1 MSLFLQETKC
11 VKAKAIV
18 HQRGSTKTPQ
28 LKHSNVADWLDTP
41 GEVVKKT
48 DAVPPT
54 LGADLVVVGTGAA
67 GVGSLA
73 PVLAGFSPFDGTLWP
88 LAANVLPN
96 PVSAPPPAAL
106 TWQRPQASLVCWAY
120 AGNASAGRGAAKA
133 ASATIDAVANAP
145 ANPNTSP
152 GTGFNLRSCL
162 QSNMSDLRNSSGV
175 LVRALFF
182 GRFLVLIRHLRQ
194 LVCNAPVAVD
204 AGQARFE
211 PFGHHFCRSFGLLVR
226 VHSFGRVTVAAFV

>member
-1 MSLFLQETKC
+1 MITTTVIGRQAHAAFRLTLGLKANGVTSSSLQETKC

-48 DAVPPT
+48 EAVPPT
-54 LGADLVVVGTGAA
+54 LGADLVVVGTGAV

-106 TWQRPQASLVCWAY
+106 TWQRPQASLVCW
-120 AGNASAGRGAAKA
+120 
-133 ASATIDAVANAP
+133 
-145 ANPNTSP
+145 
-152 GTGFNLRSCL
+152 
-162 QSNMSDLRNSSGV
+162 
-175 LVRALFF
+175 
-182 GRFLVLIRHLRQ
+182 
-194 LVCNAPVAVD
+194 
-204 AGQARFE
+204 E
-211 PFGHHFCRSFGLLVR
+211 
-226 VHSFGRVTVAAFV
+226 